1 MPAPLSVALF
11 PRKHARHAKA
21 SKAGPVLVAGGM
33 TAALAVTDAAL
44 LSSPAAAGGSVAQ
57 FERLAQCESGGN
69 WSINTGNGYYG
80 GIQFNL
86 ATWRGLGFGGY
97 PHQASKSTQI
107 AAGQKLHSQRGW
119 APWPACSRKLGLSG
133 DGGYS
138 GSGSVSASSRTS
150 AAPVRT
156 AAERRAAAERAS
168 RSRALRVA
176 AQQAAAAKAAAAQA
190 AAVKAAAARLAA
202 ARVAAIRLETA
213 VERELLLHPM
223 PGATEAALALP
234 TTPQF
239 DGKVITVADRQVKLA
254 AVETWQRQMESRGW
268 HIDVDGHFGPQSAR
282 IAALFAREKGAATVP
297 GTVDQQLWDLAW
309 TAPVTS

>member
-1 MPAPLSVALF
+1 MSAVLF
-11 PRKHARHAKA
+11 PRKHARHAKP
-21 SKAGPVLVAGGM
+21 SKAAPALVAGGM

-44 LSSPAAAGGSVAQ
+44 LSSPASAGGTVAQ

-97 PHQASKSTQI
+97 PHQHSKSTQI

-119 APWPACSRKLGLSG
+119 SPWPACSRKLGLSG

-150 AAPVRT
+150 STSAAPTRT
-156 AAERRAAAERAS
+156 RAERRAAAERAS
-168 RSRALRVA
+168 RTRAARLA
-176 AQQAAAAKAAAAQA
+176 AQQAAQAAAA
-190 AAVKAAAARLAA
+190 KAAAARLAA

-213 VERELLLHPM
+213 VFREQLLVPM
-223 PGATEAALALP
+223 PGATEAALAIP

-239 DGKVITVADRQVKLA
+239 DGKVITVADRQVQLPS
-254 AVETWQRQMESRGW
+254 VETWQRQMESRGW
-268 HIDVDGHFGPQSAR
+268 DLAVDGHFGPQSAR
-282 IAALFAREKGAATVP
+282 VAALFAREKGAATAP
-297 GTVDQQLWDLAW
+297 GTVDKQLWDLAW
-309 TAPVTS
+309 AAPVTP